1 MGFGKALRE
10 ILRFEAIWKLIC
22 LCLVNPLLREV
33 YQTQVA
39 AGGLQFNTGLVWIL
53 LDPKQF
59 CSCSFFSRRPRSY
72 SMNTACSSTSASAAA
87 GGSPSPWD
95 R

>member
-10 ILRFEAIWKLIC
+10 ILRFEAIWKLVC

-39 AGGLQFNTGLVWIL
+39 AGGLQFNTGLVWPL
-53 LDPKQF
+53 
-59 CSCSFFSRRPRSY
+59 SY